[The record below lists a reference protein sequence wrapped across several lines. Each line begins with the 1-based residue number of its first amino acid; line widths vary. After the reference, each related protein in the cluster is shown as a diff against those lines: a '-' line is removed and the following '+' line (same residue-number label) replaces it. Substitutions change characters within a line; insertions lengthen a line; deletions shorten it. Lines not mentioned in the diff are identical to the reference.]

1 MAHAAQ
7 LFSGIE
13 TLDDVNE
20 EYVWADENLDEAI
33 KSVLRV
39 KANGAH
45 LNVDITAHFEYFY
58 NTLECDNY
66 TQNPFMMTSCYPALL
81 YPIAHQNQG
90 HSSPRVQTRL

>member
-1 MAHAAQ
+1 VAHAAQ

-33 KSVLRV
+33 KQVLKL
-39 KANGAH
+39 KANGAY

-58 NTLECDNY
+58 NTLECNNH
-66 TQNPFMMTSCYPALL
+66 TQNPFKMTSCYPALL
-81 YPIAHQNQG
+81 YPVVPQNQG
-90 HSSPRVQTRL
+90 LSSPKVQTRL